1 MNIFIVSFFVILILG
16 AIYKK
21 QYNGKKK
28 FCIGSGLIY
37 FLIAALRSSYV
48 GGDSFNYRGMFEL
61 LADKNIEFAFAYS
74 EKDPVFYVLLS
85 LLGKVTDN
93 YSVLFAIVAALF
105 TITVWVYIYKYSDD
119 PVLSV
124 IVLLAFNLYQF
135 SLTGMRQTIAISFV
149 VLAIMAVHEE
159 KKIIPYIWVLIA
171 SLFHSSA
178 LVCLIIPI
186 LSKIRLSTVA
196 IRIAAIP
203 LVICFVFRNS
213 IAGILVELVSER
225 GYGIDLSTSGYT
237 MMLVAFILFLMA
249 ALFVEEYAYFDEKYH
264 ISYMLLIVAVFFE
277 TLVTAQNIF
286 FRIAF
291 YFLIVLITVVP
302 NVAERA
308 INDNSRKILK
318 VGLYVVL
325 SVQYLFYTVGSCNVL
340 PYTTFWQI

>member
-16 AIYKK
+16 VICKK
-21 QYNGKKK
+21 QYNGKKI

-37 FLIAALRSSYV
+37 FLIAALRSSHV
-48 GGDSFNYRGMFEL
+48 GGDSFNYRAMFEL
-61 LADKNIEFAFAYS
+61 LVDKNIEFAFAYS

-159 KKIIPYIWVLIA
+159 KKIQPYIWVLIA

-186 LSKIRLSTVA
+186 LSKIRISTVA

-203 LVICFVFRNS
+203 LIICFIFRNS
-213 IAGILVELVSER
+213 IAGMLVRLMSER
-225 GYGIDLSTSGYT
+225 GYGIDLSASGYT
-237 MMLVAFILFLMA
+237 MMLVIFILYLMA

-325 SVQYLFYTVGSCNVL
+325 SAQYLFYTVGSCYVL

>member
-1 MNIFIVSFFVILILG
+1 M
-16 AIYKK
+16 
-21 QYNGKKK
+21 
-28 FCIGSGLIY
+28 FCIGSGTIY
-37 FLIAALRSSYV
+37 FLVAALRSSHV

-61 LADKNIEFAFAYS
+61 LVDKNIGFAFAYS
-74 EKDPVFYVLLS
+74 EKDSVFYVLLS

-171 SLFHSSA
+171 SLFHASA
-178 LVCLIIPI
+178 LMCLIIPI

-225 GYGIDLSTSGYT
+225 GYGIDLSASGNT
-237 MMLVAFILFLMA
+237 MMLVIFILFLMA
-249 ALFVEEYAYFDEKYH
+249 ALFVKEYAYFDEKYH

-277 TLVTAQNIF
+277 MLVTAQNIF

-291 YFLIVLITVVP
+291 YFLIVLIIVVP

-308 INDNSRKILK
+308 INENSRKILK

-325 SVQYLFYTVGSCNVL
+325 SAQYLFYTIGSCHVL

>member
-1 MNIFIVSFFVILILG
+1 
-16 AIYKK
+16 
-21 QYNGKKK
+21 
-28 FCIGSGLIY
+28 
-37 FLIAALRSSYV
+37 
-48 GGDSFNYRGMFEL
+48 MFEL

>member
-16 AIYKK
+16 EICKK
-21 QYNGKKK
+21 QYNGKKI
-28 FCIGSGLIY
+28 FCIGSGTIY
-37 FLIAALRSSYV
+37 FLIAALRSSHV

-61 LADKNIEFAFAYS
+61 LVDKNIEFAFAYS

-93 YSVLFAIVAALF
+93 YSVFFAIVAALF

-135 SLTGMRQTIAISFV
+135 SLTGMRQTIAMSFV

-171 SLFHSSA
+171 SLFHLSA
-178 LVCLIIPI
+178 LMCLIIPI
-186 LSKIRLSTVA
+186 LCKIRLSTVA

-213 IAGILVELVSER
+213 IAGILVGLVSER

-237 MMLVAFILFLMA
+237 MMLVIFILFFMA

-308 INDNSRKILK
+308 INENSRKILK
-318 VGLYVVL
+318 AGLYVVL